1 MTDLPFVIETFT
13 ALARGVPLTVELAA
27 LSVTVGFCFAVM
39 LALARRSGIS
49 ALDRLVRAYVFVFRG
64 SPLLVQIYLIY
75 YGPGQF
81 EFVRKSVAWSI
92 LREPYWCALISLSLV
107 TAAYGSEVIR
117 GGLDSVPAGLAEGAT
132 ALGMS
137 PYLSYRLVILPLA
150 LRNALPAYGNEVILM
165 VKATSLASVIT
176 LMDVTGIAYRIIS
189 ESYRVTPV
197 FVMAGA
203 IYLAINSGIVWSV
216 SRLER
221 GLSVGRALDGT
232 RKRQ

>member
-1 MTDLPFVIETFT
+1 MTDLPFFVETFA
-13 ALARGVPLTVELAA
+13 ALARGIPLTLELAA
-27 LSVTVGFCFAVM
+27 LSVAMGFCLAVA
-39 LALARRSGIS
+39 LALARRSGVA
-49 ALDRLVRAYVFVFRG
+49 ALGWFVRAYVFVFRG

-81 EFVRKSVAWSI
+81 EFVRRSVAWSV
-92 LREPYWCALISLSLV
+92 LREPHWCALISLSLV

-117 GGLDSVPAGLAEGAT
+117 GGLESVPAGLAEGAT
-132 ALGMS
+132 ALGLS

-203 IYLAINSGIVWSV
+203 IYLAINSGIVWGV

-221 GLSVGRALDGT
+221 GLTAGTMAEAT
-232 RKRQ
+232 RKRR